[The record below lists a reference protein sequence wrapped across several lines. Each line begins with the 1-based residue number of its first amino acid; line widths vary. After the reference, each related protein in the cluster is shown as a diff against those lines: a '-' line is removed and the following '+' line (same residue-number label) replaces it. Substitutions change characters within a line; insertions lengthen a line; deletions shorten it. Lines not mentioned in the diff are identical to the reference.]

1 MPEKPFDQIK
11 KMLASNI
18 PKELVEFLPDKWE
31 KVGDVLTLVLPEKLE
46 RYKKDVAEK
55 YANVLGCKTVL
66 NDIGGISGEYREP
79 NVEILFG
86 NSDTET
92 IHKEGRIKYKL
103 DPQKIMFSSGNMDE
117 RIRMGTISNQNE
129 VIVDLFAGIGY
140 FTLPMAVHSRPE
152 RIFAVEKN
160 PVSFNY
166 LCQNITLNNVSSIV
180 EPVHGDNRMI
190 APKNVADRVIMGYF
204 GDTHQFLPIAFE
216 CLKNHCGII
225 HYHDKF
231 ADDAVPNKP
240 IELVVDAAEKYDRKA
255 NLLNFK
261 CVKSYAPGIS
271 HYVFDVK
278 VGEK

>member
-1 MPEKPFDQIK
+1 MAEKPFEQIK
-11 KMLASNI
+11 KMLISNI
-18 PKELVEFLPDKWE
+18 PNGLVEFLPGKWE
-31 KVGDVLTLVLPEKLE
+31 KVGDVLTFVLPEKLE
-46 RYKKDVAEK
+46 PYKKNIAEK

-86 NSDTET
+86 NSETET
-92 IHKEGRIKYKL
+92 VHNENRVKYKL
-103 DPQKIMFSSGNMDE
+103 DPQKVMFSSGNMDE
-117 RIRMGTISNQNE
+117 RIRMAHVSNSNE
-129 VIVDLFAGIGY
+129 IVVDLFAGIGY
-140 FTLPMAVHSRPE
+140 FTLPMAVHGKPE
-152 RIFAVEKN
+152 KIFACEKN
-160 PVSFNY
+160 PISFNY

-180 EPVHGDNRMI
+180 EPIHGDNRMV
-190 APKNVADRVIMGYF
+190 APKNIADRVIMGYF

-231 ADDAVPNKP
+231 ADDTVPDKP
-240 IELVVDAAEKYDRKA
+240 LDIVENVAEEYNRKI
-255 NLLNFK
+255 NLLSFK
-261 CVKSYAPGIS
+261 CIKSYAPGIS